1 MYINVIIS
9 IDKTHIPKRFCL
21 INVSAL
27 NPQFTILP
35 LGVAKYNVVF

>member
-9 IDKTHIPKRFCL
+9 IDKIRIQKDL
-21 INVSAL
+21 ICVNISAQ

-35 LGVAKYNVVF
+35 LGVA